1 MNLIELLGDLSGT
14 LIATAATVAVILVG
28 RLIFNKTAGD
38 ARTLPYKRQFFT
50 FLFAL
55 LGLFI
60 AIALLPLPA
69 EIRSQILSVLGILLS
84 AVIAFS
90 STTFVGN
97 AMAGIM
103 LRLMKGF
110 RAGDFVEV
118 DDRTGRVADIGLFHT
133 EVQLVT
139 RDILTVPNALLIQRM
154 VRVTRRAGTFIDAAV
169 SIGYATSHGSVEVAL
184 TEAAERSELAEP
196 FVFVEELLDHAVRYR
211 VYGLLEDSSELLTR
225 RSQLKRTVLD
235 SLHEHDIEIMS
246 PGIVDRREYGPEHR
260 FMPAAEAPE
269 GEAGAQ
275 AGAGHTPEEQA
286 AHEGEIEK
294 IAFDRAEQAESI
306 EQLYAEQE
314 KLNHELAEL
323 ADRSAEASQ
332 SKSADEKKSRK
343 QVINSQLE
351 RIAEEIERRES
362 EQEEKRLDED
372 ASS

>member
-1 MNLIELLGDLSGT
+1 
-14 LIATAATVAVILVG
+14 
-28 RLIFNKTAGD
+28 
-38 ARTLPYKRQFFT
+38 
-50 FLFAL
+50 
-55 LGLFI
+55 
-60 AIALLPLPA
+60 
-69 EIRSQILSVLGILLS
+69 
-84 AVIAFS
+84 
-90 STTFVGN
+90 
-97 AMAGIM
+97 M

-118 DDRTGRVADIGLFHT
+118 DERTGRVADIGLFHT

-139 RDILTVPNALLIQRM
+139 RDILTVPNAILIQRM

-169 SIGYATSHGSVEVAL
+169 SIGYATSYGSVEAAL
-184 TEAAERSELAEP
+184 TEAAER
-196 FVFVEELLDHAVRYR
+196 
-211 VYGLLEDSSELLTR
+211 SELLTR
-225 RSQLKRTVLD
+225 RSQLKRSILD

-260 FMPAAEAPE
+260 FMPAAEAPA
-269 GEAGAQ
+269 GETGA
-275 AGAGHTPEEQA
+275 
-286 AHEGEIEK
+286 
-294 IAFDRAEQAESI
+294 QAESI

-343 QVINSQLE
+343 QAINSQLE